1 VQDTRADCADCVRIR
16 RRASRSPPLALPP
29 LRSPVD
35 ECRGGAGMR
44 ETSMSHRF
52 RAGEQVRFTR
62 GYPYRDADAGPYEIV
77 RQLPHGE
84 GDYQYRIKS
93 AREQHER
100 VVKEG
105 ELERA

>member
-1 VQDTRADCADCVRIR
+1 MIHKFGPGQ
-16 RRASRSPPLALPP
+16 
-29 LRSPVD
+29 
-35 ECRGGAGMR
+35 M
-44 ETSMSHRF
+44 
-52 RAGEQVRFTR
+52 VRFSR
-62 GYPYRDADAGPYEIV
+62 GYPYRDAADGLYQVI
-77 RQLPHGE
+77 RQLPFGD